1 MQSLRRYSC
10 GAVTTKA
17 LQYMI
22 VVTSNARLEHY
33 YRGYANDVTRSAKA
47 AASGRGGKM
56 KSFLL
61 ELFFT
66 SL

>member
-1 MQSLRRYSC
+1 MRL
-10 GAVTTKA
+10 
-17 LQYMI
+17 
-22 VVTSNARLEHY
+22 VVGGDSVANS